1 MVISRENYLLDHGRV
16 LQSLT
21 PNACTVPELALF
33 LLAERVPA
41 VAAAT
46 LLQEYPGSDMN
57 ANNKIMIGIQQPK
70 MLHIRPDNNWQP
82 KNVRLS

>member
-1 MVISRENYLLDHGRV
+1 MDHGRV

-41 VAAAT
+41 VAATT
-46 LLQEYPGSDMN
+46 LLRGYPENDMDV
-57 ANNKIMIGIQQPK
+57 NKKSMMEIQQPK
-70 MLHIRPDNNWQP
+70 MLYI
-82 KNVRLS
+82 

>member
-1 MVISRENYLLDHGRV
+1 MDHGRV

-41 VAAAT
+41 VAATT
-46 LLQEYPGSDMN
+46 LLQEYPENDMDV
-57 ANNKIMIGIQQPK
+57 NKKSMMEIQQPK
-70 MLHIRPDNNWQP
+70 MLYI
-82 KNVRLS
+82 

>member
-1 MVISRENYLLDHGRV
+1 MDHGRV

-41 VAAAT
+41 VAATT
-46 LLQEYPGSDMN
+46 LLLGYPENDMDV
-57 ANNKIMIGIQQPK
+57 NKKSMMEIQQPK
-70 MLHIRPDNNWQP
+70 MLYI
-82 KNVRLS
+82 

>member
-1 MVISRENYLLDHGRV
+1 MDHGRV

-41 VAAAT
+41 VAATT
-46 LLQEYPGSDMN
+46 LPQGYPENDMDV
-57 ANNKIMIGIQQPK
+57 NKKSMMEIQQPK
-70 MLHIRPDNNWQP
+70 MLYI
-82 KNVRLS
+82 

>member
-1 MVISRENYLLDHGRV
+1 MDHGRV

-41 VAAAT
+41 VAAT
-46 LLQEYPGSDMN
+46 ILLRGYPENDMDV
-57 ANNKIMIGIQQPK
+57 NKKSMMEIQQPK
-70 MLHIRPDNNWQP
+70 MLYI
-82 KNVRLS
+82 

>member
-1 MVISRENYLLDHGRV
+1 MDHGRV

-41 VAAAT
+41 VAATT
-46 LLQEYPGSDMN
+46 LLQGYPENDMDV
-57 ANNKIMIGIQQPK
+57 NKK
-70 MLHIRPDNNWQP
+70 
-82 KNVRLS
+82 KV